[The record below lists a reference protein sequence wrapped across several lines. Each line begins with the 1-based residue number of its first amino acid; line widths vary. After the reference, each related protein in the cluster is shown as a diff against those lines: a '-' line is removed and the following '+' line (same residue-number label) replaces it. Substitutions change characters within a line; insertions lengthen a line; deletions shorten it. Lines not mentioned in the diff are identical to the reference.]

1 MADNV
6 ELMRK
11 WLDVFPEGEFD
22 AFPGE
27 IAPDFVFHL
36 PFPPPGVPSEFR
48 GRETVRDVLS
58 KTSAGRSRLVMSNI
72 EIHQTDDPELLVA
85 TARGEATM
93 ANGNLYRNSYVL
105 FTRIRDGVVL
115 EHTEYLNPLLVIEAA
130 DG

>member
-11 WLDVFPEGEFD
+11 WLEFFPEGEFD

-27 IAPDFVFHL
+27 ISPDFVFYL
-36 PFPPPGVPSEFR
+36 PFPPPGVPSEIR
-48 GRETVRDVLS
+48 GRENVRDVLVN
-58 KTSAGRSRLVMSNI
+58 TSAGRSRLIISDI
-72 EIHQTDDPELLVA
+72 DIHQTDDPELLVA

-93 ANGNLYRNSYVL
+93 ANGNLYRNSYVI

-115 EHTEYLNPLLVIEAA
+115 EHTEYLNPLKVMEAA
-130 DG
+130 GI